1 MKISDFQ
8 ISKHHKLDSL
18 LVLLCESV
26 IEGQRRDPELYGVCA
41 SGVLDPDNNFVTAL
55 NYRENNK
62 DMHSERAAI
71 DAYHRR
77 FGKISSGSII
87 LTTCSP
93 CSEPMPDR
101 VGSSCEDLIS
111 STDVHKVY
119 AGYRDPSQT
128 TWATDKTYHLEITRN
143 KKIQE
148 LCKMFASTWLDKQL
162 DEGTAEHVRMVMSSA
177 ADLMKQHGFRAVG
190 QLGPKDLEQIA
201 QRTGA
206 TVHDVCIILNIDH
219 VDQQLDELTF
229 LGSPCTKDCS
239 GHRAGYAWSRE
250 RGGRQGNS
258 PFSPSFNNGA
268 QLYIDGK

>member
-18 LVLLCESV
+18 LVLLCELV

-55 NYRENNK
+55 NYRERNK

-71 DAYHRR
+71 DAYHER
-77 FGKISSGSII
+77 FGKIPAGSII

-101 VGSSCEDLIS
+101 VGGSCEDLIS

-119 AGYRDPSQT
+119 AGYRDPSQQ
-128 TWATDKTYHLEITRN
+128 TWASDKTYHLQITRN

-148 LCKMFASTWLDKQL
+148 LCKAFADTFLK
-162 DEGTAEHVRMVMSSA
+162 
-177 ADLMKQHGFRAVG
+177 
-190 QLGPKDLEQIA
+190 
-201 QRTGA
+201 
-206 TVHDVCIILNIDH
+206 
-219 VDQQLDELTF
+219 DELNELSF

-239 GHRAGYAWSRE
+239 GHRAGYAWSE
-250 RGGRQGNS
+250 RKGGRVANS
-258 PFSPSFNNGA
+258 PWSPSFNKGS
-268 QLYIDGK
+268 QLQVDGK